1 MRRNAYVVVAYHV
14 TIVAIGHGLLK
25 NFRPFMVI
33 GCVLLCVTAIA
44 PGEMAGVGPLTES
57 CQQIDLYLKL

>member
-1 MRRNAYVVVAYHV
+1 MRRNAYFVVADHA

-25 NFRPFMVI
+25 NFWPMVI
-33 GCVLLCVTAIA
+33 GCVLLCVIAIA

-57 CQQIDLYLKL
+57 CQQIHLYLEL